1 MFLYINKLFFN
12 NMNTV
17 QILPNIKTRSVKIH
31 DVKNTVKVAN
41 IDKDVNHI
49 INSDGSDDFN
59 PLNIQS
65 SQKTQEELENSM
77 KKKTNVYNWV
87 IIGLVVSL
95 LIILVIVAYYFIIIK
110 QNTSFIPSNI
120 IKQNITQPKQ
130 PITSHQVQ
138 QAQQTH
144 QAHQAQQAHQ
154 IHQAQQAQ
162 QAQQAHRIHT
172 NQVNSRLR
180 KKGSAKLEIINE
192 TEPLEVSS
200 NCMNDEPTK
209 HELEQT
215 LKKIKKT
222 KQLKSSKNKVET
234 ELDDTNTETELD
246 DTNTETELDD
256 TNTETELD
264 DTNTETELDDSLTKA
279 FYSNLNR
286 SVEENDTSN
295 PDDID
300 D

>member
-17 QILPNIKTRSVKIH
+17 QILPNIKTRSVKLH

-144 QAHQAQQAHQ
+144 QAHQ

-264 DTNTETELDDSLTKA
+264 DSLTKA